1 MDPILVLQNA
11 NESITAVLAG
21 TITTTNPIYSVMWNG
36 DGGPAN
42 PVGALTGATAKT
54 LLTGNS
60 PRYVESLQIYNAD
73 SASITATLAKVV
85 NGTSYNLL
93 QRVLA
98 AGDTLVWSQ
107 KEGATVILASGPP
120 VVSGGSSGLIAD
132 ATFSIAAQVGTA
144 RAVSI
149 QIKDADGV
157 NLTERA
163 VFQGYLSPSAVG
175 DGSASTNPIS
185 PTISVGAS
193 GYLVLIGPIGYQTDA
208 TGLIILNIDAGMM
221 ATGTY
226 YFVVV
231 LSTGEIVVSSAIVL
245 V

>member
-1 MDPILVLQNA
+1 MDPILVLQNS
-11 NESITAVLAG
+11 NESITAILAG
-21 TITTTNPIYSVMWNG
+21 ATTTTNPIYSVMWTG

-73 SASITATLAKVV
+73 SASITVTLAKVV
-85 NGTSYNLL
+85 NGTTYNLL

-107 KEGATVILASGPP
+107 KEGATVILASGP

-132 ATFSIAAQVGTA
+132 ATFSIASQVGDA
-144 RAVSI
+144 REVSI
-149 QIKDADGV
+149 QVKDSQGTNIA
-157 NLTERA
+157 ERA
-163 VFQGYLSPSAVG
+163 ILPVYLSES
-175 DGSASTNPIS
+175 
-185 PTISVGAS
+185 SVGNGLVGGLGASMQQSTPGFFITTGIGVTNAS
-193 GYLVLIGPIGYQTDA
+193 GLITVTITK
-208 TGLIILNIDAGMM
+208 GMSG
-221 ATGTY
+221 GTY
-226 YFVVV
+226 YLVAG
-231 LSTGEIVVSSAIVL
+231 LSTGGIVVSSAIVL

>member
-1 MDPILVLQNA
+1 MDPILVLQNSS
-11 NESITAVLAG
+11 ESITATLAG
-21 TITTTNPIYSVMWNG
+21 AITTTNPIYSVMWTG

-42 PVGALTGATAKT
+42 PVGSLTGATAKT
-54 LLTGNS
+54 LLTGGIKL
-60 PRYVESLQIYNAD
+60 VESLQIYNAD
-73 SASITATLAKVV
+73 SASITVTLTKVV

-93 QRVLA
+93 QKVLA

-107 KEGATVILASGPP
+107 KEGAIVILASGPP
-120 VVSGGSSGLIAD
+120 VVSSGSSGLIAD

-163 VFQGYLSPSAVG
+163 VFLGYLSTSSVG
-175 DGSASTNPIS
+175 DNSALTNPIA
-185 PTISVGAS
+185 PTISAGAS
-193 GYLVLIGPIGYQTDA
+193 GFIVATGSLVYQTDA
-208 TGLIILNIDAGMM
+208 TGLLILSIDAGMM
-221 ATGTY
+221 AAGTY

-231 LSTGEIVVSSAIVL
+231 LSIGEIVVSSAIVL